1 MKQKFDK
8 VRRCS
13 QLKVETFYR
22 AIIYLKRGI
31 KTVDF
36 DSYSKARRCVKGYSQ
51 YAYNVQACANI
62 LEED

>member
-1 MKQKFDK
+1 M
-8 VRRCS
+8 
-13 QLKVETFYR
+13 KVETFYR

-36 DSYSKARRCVKGYSQ
+36 DSYSKARRYVKGYSQ